1 MAGIVSA
8 WLRWLAIC
16 CELVG
21 DFEPVAQ
28 PVTDVPGIDEVLR
41 WRLGVS

>member
-16 CELVG
+16 GELVE
-21 DFEPVAQ
+21 DFELVAQ

-41 WRLGVS
+41 LRPVVS